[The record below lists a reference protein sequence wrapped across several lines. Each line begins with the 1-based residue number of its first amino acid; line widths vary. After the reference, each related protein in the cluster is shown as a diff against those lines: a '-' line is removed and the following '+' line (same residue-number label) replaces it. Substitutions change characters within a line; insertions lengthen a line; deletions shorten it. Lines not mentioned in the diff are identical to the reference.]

1 MDTIDFDLNDA
12 LKHYMSDPASI
23 ATPEA
28 HSALFDCE
36 NDPEALTNPVV
47 NSVLNPIVDAVA
59 DNPDAIMR
67 ASHMDSLQFL
77 LKLAPISLHPSSPEP
92 TSLGR
97 DSELVET
104 PRYTAHLPT
113 HALSKIFDLIMS
125 GLSAE
130 ADSVHS
136 DIDSPDEQDSVP
148 HHKKLLE
155 IYAFLLQW
163 TIAAVETKAAE
174 KSSAVPA
181 SRGRG
186 KPKKGAAKDKEA
198 AWDSATQ
205 LQAAL
210 EIMCKVLKLK
220 LSKIFLT
227 TSERDTFIG
236 LLTRPVYMVL
246 ESEQRVKATTI
257 RMHCFKVLCI
267 AVKHHGHAYGMLCQ
281 RGLEWIQMAYSDQRR
296 KSTLS
301 RTSPILNI
309 CRNPWPSFYTFWPRH
324 MTIPSSLTRSFEKS
338 VTRNSTPTI
347 LEDPSPSLLSS
358 PSCLNWPLAW

>member
-1 MDTIDFDLNDA
+1 MDTIDFDINDA

-23 ATPEA
+23 PTPEA
-28 HSALFDCE
+28 DGSLFDCE
-36 NDPEALTNPVV
+36 NDPESLTNQVV

-67 ASHMDSLQFL
+67 ASNMDSLQFL
-77 LKLAPISLHPSSPEP
+77 LKLAPISPRPSVLLAPEHN
-92 TSLGR
+92 
-97 DSELVET
+97 SEQFDA
-104 PRYTAHLPT
+104 RYTSFLPT
-113 HALSKIFDLIMS
+113 HALSKVFDLVMS

-130 ADSVHS
+130 ADAVHN
-136 DIDSPDEQDSVP
+136 DIDSPDEQDSIH

-155 IYAFLLQW
+155 IYGFLLQW

-174 KSSAVPA
+174 KSTTAP

-186 KPKKGAAKDKEA
+186 KAKKTTAKDKDG
-198 AWDSATQ
+198 AWDSASQ

-210 EIMCKVLKLK
+210 DIMCKVLKLK

-246 ESEQRVKATTI
+246 ESEQRVKTTTI

-267 AVKHHGHAYGMLCQ
+267 AVKHHGHGYGWSTGCHDITRMMNTDM
-281 RGLEWIQMAYSDQRR
+281 IQLH
-296 KSTLS
+296 KST
-301 RTSPILNI
+301 
-309 CRNPWPSFYTFWPRH
+309 SFKT
-324 MTIPSSLTRSFEKS
+324 
-338 VTRNSTPTI
+338 
-347 LEDPSPSLLSS
+347 
-358 PSCLNWPLAW
+358 